1 MAQKKIGFFNLQTVT
16 ATVSTT
22 LVLMVLG
29 VVVFFGL
36 AARGVSVYV
45 RENVNFSLLISDD
58 MKEGEISQLMDDLKG
73 QPFVRTVEYVSKK
86 QALEEMKAE
95 LNTDPEEFQGYNPF
109 PASVKIKLRADYAN
123 NDSIAKIEE
132 QLKTNINIQEVLYQ
146 KNLIESMNRHIAH
159 LSLMLI
165 GLAIVL
171 ALISFALINNTIK
184 LTVYSQRFLIY
195 TMKLVGA
202 SRSFIRRPFMVRNF
216 WIGVMASLLANI
228 ALWGAAA
235 WLVIN
240 EPQLIEV
247 ITPET
252 MLVVGGVVLVT
263 GVCITMLCA
272 YWSVNKF
279 LKMKAGRLYYV

>member
-1 MAQKKIGFFNLQTVT
+1 MAKKKGFFNLQTAT

-22 LVLMVLG
+22 LVLIVLG
-29 VVVFFGL
+29 IVVFFAL
-36 AARGVSVYV
+36 AARSVSVYV

-58 MKEGEISQLMDDLKG
+58 MKEAEIGELLDDLKAE
-73 QPFVRTVEYVSKK
+73 PFVRSAEYISKA

-95 LNTDPEEFQGYNPF
+95 LNTDPEDFQGYNPF

-132 QLKTNINIQEVLYQ
+132 QLSANINIQEVLYQ
-146 KNLIESMNRHIAH
+146 KNLIESMNRHIGQ
-159 LSLMLI
+159 LELMLI
-165 GLAIVL
+165 GLALIL
-171 ALISFALINNTIK
+171 GLISFALINNTIR

-216 WIGVMASLLANI
+216 WIGVMASLLADA

-235 WLVIN
+235 WLVLN
-240 EPQLIEV
+240 EPHLIEV
-247 ITPET
+247 ISPEV
-252 MLVVGGVVLVT
+252 MLIVSATVLLV
-263 GVCITMLCA
+263 GVCMTLLCA
-272 YWSVNKF
+272 YWSVNCF
-279 LKMKAGRLYYV
+279 LSMKAAKLYYV

>member
-1 MAQKKIGFFNLQTVT
+1 MQTAT

-22 LVLMVLG
+22 LVLIVLG
-29 VVVFFGL
+29 IVVFFAL
-36 AARGVSVYV
+36 AARSVSVYV

-58 MKEGEISQLMDDLKG
+58 MKEAEIGELLDDLKAE
-73 QPFVRTVEYVSKK
+73 PFVRSAEYISKA

-95 LNTDPEEFQGYNPF
+95 LNTDPEDFQGYNPF

-132 QLKTNINIQEVLYQ
+132 QLSANINIQEVLYQ
-146 KNLIESMNRHIAH
+146 KNLIESMNRHIGQ
-159 LSLMLI
+159 LELMLI
-165 GLAIVL
+165 GLALIL
-171 ALISFALINNTIK
+171 GLISFALINNTIR

-216 WIGVMASLLANI
+216 WIGVMASLLADA

-235 WLVIN
+235 WLVLN
-240 EPQLIEV
+240 EPHLIEV
-247 ITPET
+247 ISPEV
-252 MLVVGGVVLVT
+252 MLIVSATVLLV
-263 GVCITMLCA
+263 GVCMTLLCA
-272 YWSVNKF
+272 YWSVNRF
-279 LKMKAGRLYYV
+279 LSMKAAKLYYV

>member
-1 MAQKKIGFFNLQTVT
+1 MAKKKTGFFNLQTVT

-22 LVLMVLG
+22 LVLMLLG

-36 AARGVSVYV
+36 AARSVSVYV

-73 QPFVRTVEYVSKK
+73 QPFVRTVEYISKS

-109 PASVKIKLRADYAN
+109 PASVKIKLRANYAN

-159 LSLMLI
+159 LSLMLL

-235 WLVIN
+235 WLVIH

-252 MLVVGGVVLVT
+252 MLIVGGVVLLT
-263 GVCITMLCA
+263 GVCITLLCA

-279 LKMKAGRLYYV
+279 LKMKAGKLYYV

>member
-1 MAQKKIGFFNLQTVT
+1 MAKKKGFFNLQTAT

-22 LVLMVLG
+22 LVLIVLG
-29 VVVFFGL
+29 IVVFFAL
-36 AARGVSVYV
+36 AARSVSVYV

-58 MKEGEISQLMDDLKG
+58 MKEAEIGELLDDLKAE
-73 QPFVRTVEYVSKK
+73 PFVRSAEYISKA

-95 LNTDPEEFQGYNPF
+95 LNTDPEDFQGYNPF

-132 QLKTNINIQEVLYQ
+132 QLSANINIQEVLYQ
-146 KNLIESMNRHIAH
+146 KNLIESMNRHIGQ
-159 LSLMLI
+159 LELMLI
-165 GLAIVL
+165 GLALIL
-171 ALISFALINNTIK
+171 GLISFALINNTIR

-216 WIGVMASLLANI
+216 WIGVMASLLADA

-235 WLVIN
+235 WLVLN
-240 EPQLIEV
+240 EPHLIEV
-247 ITPET
+247 ISPEV
-252 MLVVGGVVLVT
+252 MLIVSATVLLV
-263 GVCITMLCA
+263 GVCMTLLCA
-272 YWSVNKF
+272 YWSVNRF
-279 LKMKAGRLYYV
+279 LRMKAAKLYYV

>member
-1 MAQKKIGFFNLQTVT
+1 MAKKKGFFNLQTAT

-22 LVLMVLG
+22 LVLIVLG
-29 VVVFFGL
+29 IVVFFAL
-36 AARGVSVYV
+36 AARSVSVYV

-58 MKEGEISQLMDDLKG
+58 MKEAEIGELLDDLKAE
-73 QPFVRTVEYVSKK
+73 PFVRSAEYISKA

-95 LNTDPEEFQGYNPF
+95 LNTDPEDVQGYNPF

-132 QLKTNINIQEVLYQ
+132 QLSANINIQEVLYQ
-146 KNLIESMNRHIAH
+146 KNLIESMNRHIGQ
-159 LSLMLI
+159 LELMLI
-165 GLAIVL
+165 GLALIL
-171 ALISFALINNTIK
+171 GLISFALINNTIR

-216 WIGVMASLLANI
+216 WIGVMASLLADA

-235 WLVIN
+235 WLVLN
-240 EPQLIEV
+240 EPHLIEV
-247 ITPET
+247 ISPEV
-252 MLVVGGVVLVT
+252 MLIVSATVLLV
-263 GVCITMLCA
+263 GVCMTLLCA
-272 YWSVNKF
+272 YWSVNRF
-279 LKMKAGRLYYV
+279 LSMKAAKLYYV

>member
-1 MAQKKIGFFNLQTVT
+1 MAKKSGFFNLQTVT

-29 VVVFFGL
+29 VVVFFAL
-36 AARGVSVYV
+36 AARSVSVYV
-45 RENVNFSLLISDD
+45 KENVNFSLLISDD
-58 MKEGEISQLMDDLKG
+58 MKETEIGKLVDELKAE
-73 QPFVRTVEYVSKK
+73 PFVRSAEYISKA

-132 QLKTNINIQEVLYQ
+132 KLSANINIQEVLYQ
-146 KNLIESMNRHIAH
+146 KNLIESMNRHIAQ
-159 LSLMLI
+159 LELMLI

-171 ALISFALINNTIK
+171 AMISFALINNTIR
-184 LTVYSQRFLIY
+184 LTVYSKRFLIY

-235 WLVIN
+235 WLVLN
-240 EPQLIEV
+240 EPHLIEV
-247 ITPET
+247 ISPDV
-252 MLVVGGVVLVT
+252 MLIVFATVLIA
-263 GVCITMLCA
+263 GVCMTQLCA
-272 YWSVNKF
+272 FWSVNKF
-279 LKMKAGRLYYV
+279 LKMKASKLYYV

>member
-1 MAQKKIGFFNLQTVT
+1 MAKKKGFFNLQTAT

-22 LVLMVLG
+22 LVLIVLG
-29 VVVFFGL
+29 IVVFFAL
-36 AARGVSVYV
+36 AARSVSVYV

-58 MKEGEISQLMDDLKG
+58 MKEAEIGELLDDLKAE
-73 QPFVRTVEYVSKK
+73 PFVRSAEYISKA

-95 LNTDPEEFQGYNPF
+95 LNTDPEDFQGYNPF

-132 QLKTNINIQEVLYQ
+132 QLSANINIQEVLYQ
-146 KNLIESMNRHIAH
+146 KNLIESMNRHIGQ
-159 LSLMLI
+159 LELMLI
-165 GLAIVL
+165 GLALIL
-171 ALISFALINNTIK
+171 GLISFALINNTIR

-216 WIGVMASLLANI
+216 WIGVMASLLADA

-235 WLVIN
+235 WLVLN
-240 EPQLIEV
+240 EPHLIEV
-247 ITPET
+247 ISPEV
-252 MLVVGGVVLVT
+252 MLIVSATVLLV
-263 GVCITMLCA
+263 GVCMTLLCA
-272 YWSVNKF
+272 YWSVNRF
-279 LKMKAGRLYYV
+279 LSMKSAKLYYV

>member
-1 MAQKKIGFFNLQTVT
+1 MAKKKGFFNLQTAT

-22 LVLMVLG
+22 LVLIVLG
-29 VVVFFGL
+29 IVVFFAL
-36 AARGVSVYV
+36 AARSVSVYV

-58 MKEGEISQLMDDLKG
+58 MKEAEIGELLDDLKAE
-73 QPFVRTVEYVSKK
+73 PFVRSAEYISKA
-86 QALEEMKAE
+86 QALEDMKAE

-132 QLKTNINIQEVLYQ
+132 QLSANINIQEVLYQ
-146 KNLIESMNRHIAH
+146 KNLIESMNRHIGQ
-159 LSLMLI
+159 LELMLI
-165 GLAIVL
+165 GLALIL
-171 ALISFALINNTIK
+171 GLISFALINNTIR

-216 WIGVMASLLANI
+216 WIGVMASLLADA

-235 WLVIN
+235 WLVLN
-240 EPQLIEV
+240 EPHLIEV
-247 ITPET
+247 ISPEV
-252 MLVVGGVVLVT
+252 MLIVSATVLLV
-263 GVCITMLCA
+263 GVCMTLLCA
-272 YWSVNKF
+272 YWSVNRF
-279 LKMKAGRLYYV
+279 LSMKSAKLYYV

>member
-1 MAQKKIGFFNLQTVT
+1 MAKKKGFFNLQTAT

-22 LVLMVLG
+22 LVLIVLG
-29 VVVFFGL
+29 IVVFFAL
-36 AARGVSVYV
+36 AARSVSVYV

-58 MKEGEISQLMDDLKG
+58 MKEAEIGELLDDLKAE
-73 QPFVRTVEYVSKK
+73 PFVRSAEYISKA

-95 LNTDPEEFQGYNPF
+95 LNTDPEDFQGYNPF

-132 QLKTNINIQEVLYQ
+132 QLSANINIQEVLYQ
-146 KNLIESMNRHIAH
+146 KNLIESMNRHIGQ
-159 LSLMLI
+159 LELMLI
-165 GLAIVL
+165 GLALIL
-171 ALISFALINNTIK
+171 GLISFALINNTIR

-216 WIGVMASLLANI
+216 WIGVMASLLADA

-235 WLVIN
+235 WLVLN
-240 EPQLIEV
+240 EPHLIEV
-247 ITPET
+247 ISPEV
-252 MLVVGGVVLVT
+252 MLIVSATVLLV
-263 GVCITMLCA
+263 GVCMTLLCA
-272 YWSVNKF
+272 YWSVNRF
-279 LKMKAGRLYYV
+279 LSMKAAKLYYV